1 MNNRESI
8 HHKALRG
15 VMSCA
20 RLHHSVIERMV
31 DKLGCH
37 HAQHR
42 ILFYLERHPSNPSQ
56 REIADFMEISP
67 ACVAVAIKK
76 MEKNGLIT
84 RSAKEDDSRINVIE
98 ITPKGKEIIGKSK
111 IHFRE
116 IEGKAFKGFTD
127 EEIACL
133 TEYIDR
139 IKLNLKNIDETP

>member
-1 MNNRESI
+1 MNKKESI
-8 HHKALRG
+8 HHTALRA

-20 RLHHSVIERMV
+20 RVHHSVIERMV

-67 ACVAVAIKK
+67 ACVAVAMKK

-98 ITPKGKEIIGKSK
+98 ITPKGREIIESSK
-111 IHFRE
+111 IYFRG
-116 IEGKAFKGFTD
+116 IEAEAFKDFTD
-127 EEIACL
+127 EEIMHL
-133 TEYIDR
+133 TEYIER
-139 IKLNLKNIDETP
+139 IKHNLKNIAETP